1 MIAQQP
7 SPWLFDRMNVHHLEL
22 FYYVARH
29 GGIMEAV
36 RNMPYGI
43 QQPAVSGQLLQLESH
58 LGVKLFRRRPFEL
71 LPAGSEL
78 YEFIRPFFGE
88 LSGMEKRLRS
98 ASQETLRVAAPVVA
112 LRDHLP
118 RVLQEVRR
126 IFPHL
131 QLTLRAGQQPQV
143 EAWLER
149 QELDFAITLL
159 EGQGAKGLQHLP
171 LLELPLVLLV
181 PKTSRFRNA
190 SGIFEALATEN
201 LEDPLISITAAE
213 LAPRRFREFLE
224 SRSLEWPSRVEV
236 TDLELVEVYVQS
248 GFGIGLSLAIPGSSP
263 AKDLRMLPI
272 TDIAPLRLGAV
283 WQGAPTPVMRTLI
296 DTLRSHVKTL
306 TGILPPPPE
315 SPPLRSNH

>member
-1 MIAQQP
+1 
-7 SPWLFDRMNVHHLEL
+7 MNVHHLEL

-43 QQPAVSGQLLQLESH
+43 QQPAISGQLLQLESY

-71 LPAGSEL
+71 LPAGTDL

-88 LSGMEKRLRS
+88 LGKMENQLRS
-98 ASQETLRVAAPVVA
+98 ASREILRVAAPVVA

-118 RVLQEVRR
+118 RVLQEVRKK
-126 IFPHL
+126 FPHL

-159 EGQGAKGLQHLP
+159 EGQGAKGLNHLP

-181 PKTSRFRNA
+181 PKVSRFRNA
-190 SGIFEALATEN
+190 SEIFEALATES
-201 LEDPLISITAAE
+201 LEDPLISITAVE

-224 SRSLEWPSRVEV
+224 SRSLEWPSQVEV

-248 GFGIGLSLAIPGSSP
+248 GFGIGLSLAIPGGSL
-263 AKDLRMLPI
+263 AKDLRVLPI
-272 TDIAPLRLGAV
+272 PDITPLRLGAV
-283 WQGAPTPVMRTLI
+283 WQGTPTAVMSTLI
-296 DTLRSHVKTL
+296 ETLRSYVEKI
-306 TGILPPPPE
+306 TGNLPPTPE
-315 SPPLRSNH
+315 SLSIRSNH

>member
-1 MIAQQP
+1 
-7 SPWLFDRMNVHHLEL
+7 MNVHHLEL

-43 QQPAVSGQLLQLESH
+43 QQPAISGQLLQLESY

-71 LPAGSEL
+71 LPAGTDL

-88 LSGMEKRLRS
+88 LGNMEKRLRS
-98 ASQETLRVAAPVVA
+98 ASREILRVAAPVVA

-118 RVLQEVRR
+118 RVLQEVRKK
-126 IFPHL
+126 FPHL

-159 EGQGAKGLQHLP
+159 EGQGAKGLNHLP

-181 PKTSRFRNA
+181 PKASRFRNA
-190 SGIFEALATEN
+190 SEIFEALATES
-201 LEDPLISITAAE
+201 LEDPLISITAVE

-224 SRSLEWPSRVEV
+224 NRSLEWPSRVEV

-248 GFGIGLSLAIPGSSP
+248 GFGIGLSLAIPGGSF
-263 AKDLRMLPI
+263 AKDLRVLPVSDI
-272 TDIAPLRLGAV
+272 TPLRLGAV
-283 WQGAPTPVMRTLI
+283 WQGTPTAVMSTLI
-296 DTLRSHVKTL
+296 ETLRSYVEKI
-306 TGILPPPPE
+306 TGNLPPTPE
-315 SPPLRSNH
+315 SLSIRSNH

>member
-1 MIAQQP
+1 
-7 SPWLFDRMNVHHLEL
+7 MNVHHLEL
-22 FYYVARH
+22 FYFVARY

-71 LPAGSEL
+71 LPAGTEL
-78 YEFIRPFFGE
+78 YEFIYPFFGG
-88 LSGMEKRLRS
+88 LGGMEKRLRS
-98 ASQETLRVAAPVVA
+98 ASRETLRVAAPVLA

-118 RVLQEVRR
+118 RVLQEVRKH
-126 IFPHL
+126 FPHL

-190 SGIFEALATEN
+190 SEIFDALATES
-201 LEDPLISITAAE
+201 LEDPLISITATE

-236 TDLELVEVYVQS
+236 TDLELVEVYVQN
-248 GFGIGLSLAIPGSSP
+248 GFGIGLGLAIPGSST
-263 AKDLRMLPI
+263 AKDLRVLPI

-283 WQGAPTPVMRTLI
+283 WQGALTGVTSTLI
-296 DTLRSHVKTL
+296 ETLRSHVQKI
-306 TGILPPPPE
+306 TGTLPPPAE
-315 SPPLRSNH
+315 IPPRRSNH

>member
-1 MIAQQP
+1 
-7 SPWLFDRMNVHHLEL
+7 MNVHHLEL

-43 QQPAVSGQLLQLESH
+43 QQPAISGQLLQLESY

-71 LPAGSEL
+71 LPAGTDL

-88 LSGMEKRLRS
+88 LGNMEKRLRS
-98 ASQETLRVAAPVVA
+98 ASREILRVAAPVVA

-118 RVLQEVRR
+118 RVLQEVRKK
-126 IFPHL
+126 FPHL

-149 QELDFAITLL
+149 QEIDFAITLL
-159 EGQGAKGLQHLP
+159 EGQGAKGLNHLP

-181 PKTSRFRNA
+181 PKASRFRAA
-190 SGIFEALATEN
+190 SEIFEALATES
-201 LEDPLISITAAE
+201 LEDPLISITAVE

-248 GFGIGLSLAIPGSSP
+248 GFGIGLSLAIPGGSP
-263 AKDLRMLPI
+263 AKDLRVLPI
-272 TDIAPLRLGAV
+272 SDITPLRLGAV
-283 WQGAPTPVMRTLI
+283 WQGTPTAVMSTLI
-296 DTLRSHVKTL
+296 ETLRSYVEKI
-306 TGILPPPPE
+306 TGNLPPPPE
-315 SPPLRSNH
+315 SLSIRSNH

>member
-1 MIAQQP
+1 
-7 SPWLFDRMNVHHLEL
+7 MNVHHLEL
-22 FYYVARH
+22 FYYVARF

-71 LPAGSEL
+71 LPAGTEL
-78 YEFIRPFFGE
+78 YEFIHPFFGG
-88 LSGMEKRLRS
+88 LGGMEKRLRS
-98 ASQETLRVAAPVVA
+98 ASRETLRVAAPVVA

-118 RVLQEVRR
+118 RVLQEVRKH
-126 IFPHL
+126 FPHL

-190 SGIFEALATEN
+190 SEIFDALATES
-201 LEDPLISITAAE
+201 LEDPLISITATE

-236 TDLELVEVYVQS
+236 TDLELVEVYVQN
-248 GFGIGLSLAIPGSSP
+248 GFGIGLGLAIPGSST

-272 TDIAPLRLGAV
+272 ADIPPLRLGAV
-283 WQGAPTPVMRTLI
+283 WQGALTAVMSALI
-296 DTLRSHVKTL
+296 ETLRSHVQKI
-306 TGILPPPPE
+306 TGTLPPPAE
-315 SPPLRSNH
+315 IQSIQSNH

>member
-1 MIAQQP
+1 
-7 SPWLFDRMNVHHLEL
+7 MNVHHLEL

-43 QQPAVSGQLLQLESH
+43 QQPAISGQLLQLESY

-71 LPAGSEL
+71 LPAGTDL

-88 LSGMEKRLRS
+88 LGKMENQLRS
-98 ASQETLRVAAPVVA
+98 ASREILRVAAPVVA

-118 RVLQEVRR
+118 RVLQEVRKK
-126 IFPHL
+126 FPHL

-159 EGQGAKGLQHLP
+159 EGQGAKGLNHLP

-181 PKTSRFRNA
+181 PKVSRFRNA
-190 SGIFEALATEN
+190 SEIFEALATES
-201 LEDPLISITAAE
+201 LEDPLISITAVE

-248 GFGIGLSLAIPGSSP
+248 GFGIGLSLAIPGGSL
-263 AKDLRMLPI
+263 AKDLRVLPI
-272 TDIAPLRLGAV
+272 PDITPLRLGAV
-283 WQGAPTPVMRTLI
+283 WQGTPTAVMSTLI
-296 DTLRSHVKTL
+296 ETLRSYVEKI
-306 TGILPPPPE
+306 TGNLPPMPE
-315 SPPLRSNH
+315 SLPMRSNH

>member
-1 MIAQQP
+1 
-7 SPWLFDRMNVHHLEL
+7 MNVHHLEL

-43 QQPAVSGQLLQLESH
+43 QQPAISGQLLQLESY

-71 LPAGSEL
+71 LPAGTDL

-88 LSGMEKRLRS
+88 LGNMEKRLRS
-98 ASQETLRVAAPVVA
+98 ASREILRVAAPVVA

-118 RVLQEVRR
+118 RVLQEVRKK
-126 IFPHL
+126 FPHL

-159 EGQGAKGLQHLP
+159 EGQGAKGLNHLP

-181 PKTSRFRNA
+181 PKASRFRTA
-190 SGIFEALATEN
+190 SEIFEALATES
-201 LEDPLISITAAE
+201 LEDPLISITAVE

-248 GFGIGLSLAIPGSSP
+248 GFGIGLSLAIPGGSL
-263 AKDLRMLPI
+263 AKDLRVLPI
-272 TDIAPLRLGAV
+272 PDITPLRLGAV
-283 WQGAPTPVMRTLI
+283 WQGTPTAVMSTLI
-296 DTLRSHVKTL
+296 ETLRSYVEKI
-306 TGILPPPPE
+306 TGNLPPTPE
-315 SPPLRSNH
+315 SLSIRSNH

>member
-1 MIAQQP
+1 
-7 SPWLFDRMNVHHLEL
+7 
-22 FYYVARH
+22 VARH

-43 QQPAVSGQLLQLESH
+43 QQPAISGQLLQLESY

-71 LPAGSEL
+71 LPAGTDL

-88 LSGMEKRLRS
+88 LGNMEKRLRS
-98 ASQETLRVAAPVVA
+98 ASREILRVAAPVVA

-118 RVLQEVRR
+118 RVLQEVRKK
-126 IFPHL
+126 FPHL

-149 QELDFAITLL
+149 QEIDFAITLL
-159 EGQGAKGLQHLP
+159 EGQGAKGLNHLP

-181 PKTSRFRNA
+181 PKASRFRAA
-190 SGIFEALATEN
+190 SEIFEALATES
-201 LEDPLISITAAE
+201 LEDPLISITAVE

-263 AKDLRMLPI
+263 AKDLRVLPI
-272 TDIAPLRLGAV
+272 SDITPLRLGAV
-283 WQGAPTPVMRTLI
+283 WQGAPTAVMSTLI
-296 DTLRSHVKTL
+296 ETLRSYVEKI
-306 TGILPPPPE
+306 TGNLPPPPA
-315 SPPLRSNH
+315 SLSIRSNH

>member
-1 MIAQQP
+1 
-7 SPWLFDRMNVHHLEL
+7 MNVHHLEL

-43 QQPAVSGQLLQLESH
+43 QQPAISGQLLQLESY

-71 LPAGSEL
+71 LPAGTDL

-88 LSGMEKRLRS
+88 LGNMERRLRS
-98 ASQETLRVAAPVVA
+98 NSREILRVAAPVVA

-118 RVLQEVRR
+118 RVLQEVRKR
-126 IFPHL
+126 FPHL

-159 EGQGAKGLQHLP
+159 EGQGAKGLHHLP

-190 SGIFEALATEN
+190 SEIFEALSTES

-248 GFGIGLSLAIPGSSP
+248 GFGIGLSLAIPGSPP
-263 AKDLRMLPI
+263 AKDLRALPI
-272 TDIAPLRLGAV
+272 SDIAPLSLGAV
-283 WQGAPTPVMRTLI
+283 WQGAPTAVMSTLI
-296 DTLRSHVKTL
+296 ETLRSHVETI
-306 TGILPPPPE
+306 TGNLPPPPE
-315 SPPLRSNH
+315 SLSIRSNH

>member
-1 MIAQQP
+1 
-7 SPWLFDRMNVHHLEL
+7 MNVHHLEL

-43 QQPAVSGQLLQLESH
+43 QQPAISGQLLQLESY

-71 LPAGSEL
+71 LPAGTDL

-88 LSGMEKRLRS
+88 LGKMENQLRS
-98 ASQETLRVAAPVVA
+98 ASREILRVAAPVVA

-118 RVLQEVRR
+118 RVLQEVRKK
-126 IFPHL
+126 FPHL

-159 EGQGAKGLQHLP
+159 EGQGAKGLNHLP

-181 PKTSRFRNA
+181 PKVSRFRNA
-190 SGIFEALATEN
+190 SEIFEALATES
-201 LEDPLISITAAE
+201 LEDPLISITAVE

-248 GFGIGLSLAIPGSSP
+248 GFGIGLSLAIPGGSL
-263 AKDLRMLPI
+263 AKDLRVLPI
-272 TDIAPLRLGAV
+272 PDITPLRLGAV
-283 WQGAPTPVMRTLI
+283 WQGTPTAVMSTLI
-296 DTLRSHVKTL
+296 ETLRSYVEKI
-306 TGILPPPPE
+306 TGNLPPTPE
-315 SPPLRSNH
+315 SLSIRSNH

>member
-1 MIAQQP
+1 
-7 SPWLFDRMNVHHLEL
+7 MNVHHLEL

-43 QQPAVSGQLLQLESH
+43 QQPAISGQLLQLESY

-71 LPAGSEL
+71 LPAGTDL

-88 LSGMEKRLRS
+88 LGNMEKRLRS
-98 ASQETLRVAAPVVA
+98 ASREILRVAAPVVA

-118 RVLQEVRR
+118 RVLQEVRKK
-126 IFPHL
+126 FPHL

-149 QELDFAITLL
+149 QEIDFAITLL
-159 EGQGAKGLQHLP
+159 EGQGAKGLNHLP

-181 PKTSRFRNA
+181 PKASRFRTA
-190 SGIFEALATEN
+190 SEIFEALATES
-201 LEDPLISITAAE
+201 LEDPLISITAVE

-248 GFGIGLSLAIPGSSP
+248 GFGIRLSLAIPGGSP
-263 AKDLRMLPI
+263 AKDLRVLPI
-272 TDIAPLRLGAV
+272 SDITPLRLGAV
-283 WQGAPTPVMRTLI
+283 WQGAPTAVMSTLI
-296 DTLRSHVKTL
+296 ETLRSYVEKI
-306 TGILPPPPE
+306 TGNLPPPPA
-315 SPPLRSNH
+315 SLSIRSNH

>member
-1 MIAQQP
+1 
-7 SPWLFDRMNVHHLEL
+7 MNVHHLEL

-43 QQPAVSGQLLQLESH
+43 QQPAISGQLLQLESY

-71 LPAGSEL
+71 LPAGTDL
-78 YEFIRPFFGE
+78 YECIRPFFGE
-88 LSGMEKRLRS
+88 LGKMENQLRS
-98 ASQETLRVAAPVVA
+98 ASREILRVAAPVVA

-118 RVLQEVRR
+118 RVLQEVRKK
-126 IFPHL
+126 FPHL

-159 EGQGAKGLQHLP
+159 EGQGAKGLNHLP

-181 PKTSRFRNA
+181 PKVSRFRNA
-190 SGIFEALATEN
+190 SEIFEALATES
-201 LEDPLISITAAE
+201 LEDPLISITAVE

-248 GFGIGLSLAIPGSSP
+248 GFGIGL
-263 AKDLRMLPI
+263 RF
-272 TDIAPLRLGAV
+272 RF
-283 WQGAPTPVMRTLI
+283 RF
-296 DTLRSHVKTL
+296 
-306 TGILPPPPE
+306 
-315 SPPLRSNH
+315 

>member
-1 MIAQQP
+1 
-7 SPWLFDRMNVHHLEL
+7 MNVHHLEL

-43 QQPAVSGQLLQLESH
+43 QQPAISGQLLQLESY

-71 LPAGSEL
+71 LPAGTDL
-78 YEFIRPFFGE
+78 YEFIRTFFGE
-88 LSGMEKRLRS
+88 LGKMENQLRS
-98 ASQETLRVAAPVVA
+98 ASREILRVAAPVVA

-118 RVLQEVRR
+118 RVLQEVRKK
-126 IFPHL
+126 FPHL

-159 EGQGAKGLQHLP
+159 EGQGAKGLNHLP

-181 PKTSRFRNA
+181 PKVSRFRNA
-190 SGIFEALATEN
+190 SEIFEALATES
-201 LEDPLISITAAE
+201 LEDPLISITAVE

-248 GFGIGLSLAIPGSSP
+248 GFGIGLSLAIPGGSL
-263 AKDLRMLPI
+263 AKDLRVLPI
-272 TDIAPLRLGAV
+272 PDITPLRLGAV
-283 WQGAPTPVMRTLI
+283 WQGTPTAVMSTLI
-296 DTLRSHVKTL
+296 ETLRSYVEKI
-306 TGILPPPPE
+306 TGNLPPTPE
-315 SPPLRSNH
+315 SLSIRSNH